1 MATISSEY
9 ELEMVSDD
17 SILTTSDIMVSINSN
32 TNWTEWILLKQDGNI
47 VWIQNVKINGLV
59 VGSDEVLSQSSE
71 G

>member
-32 TNWTEWILLKQDGNI
+32 TN
-47 VWIQNVKINGLV
+47 
-59 VGSDEVLSQSSE
+59 
-71 G
+71 

>member
-9 ELEMVSDD
+9 RLEMVSD
-17 SILTTSDIMVSINSN
+17 SMLTTLDIMVSINSN
-32 TNWTEWILLKQDGNI
+32 TNRTQILFEQDKNI
-47 VWIQNVKINGLV
+47 VWIQNTELNGLF